1 LLITDTLDVGIG
13 LALVY
18 LLVSLIMTS
27 LSEAIEAVFKKRAVD
42 LERAIAEM
50 LQGDESALNAL
61 YDHPLI
67 SALFPG
73 AYKQRKQV
81 PAGTRLLGGAR
92 EVHPAPRWRGRN
104 LPSYIPRDLFS
115 AVLTELHENGEL
127 SDRIQKAIGTIS
139 RATGFDPAA
148 TRKGIENWY
157 DNAMDRAAGWYR
169 RRTQGRLLWMGLL
182 VAVLANVNS
191 VTIANYLAHAPEAR
205 KAVVQIATN
214 ASAQSPGWL
223 AKGQAAEEAGN
234 DAPQPAAA
242 GTPEVA
248 NNNDTDGNATD
259 GNVVEA
265 PAAAVVNS
273 QRPAAPAAKAD
284 PLTYYGDYKTQL
296 EKIGVPIGWSDAS
309 RKQTLAGFQNT
320 GGVRWLLAAFL
331 LAVGYLTTALAIMLG
346 APFWFDLLGRLIVIR
361 STVKPNEKS
370 PDEASKD
377 AHAEAARP
385 AAKAAADTAA
395 EPDAAV
401 AGDGSGA
408 GGGEQLVYG

>member
-1 LLITDTLDVGIG
+1 MLITDTLDVGIG

-27 LSEAIEAVFKKRAVD
+27 LSEAIEAIFKKRAVD

-50 LQGDESALNAL
+50 LQGDETVLNAV

-81 PAGTRLLGGAR
+81 PAGTSLLGATK
-92 EVHPAPRWRGRN
+92 EAHPAARWRGRN

-115 AVLTELHENGEL
+115 AVLTELHEKGEV
-127 SDRIQKAIGTIS
+127 SDRIQQAIGTIS

-157 DNAMDRAAGWYR
+157 DNAMDRAAGWYK

-191 VTIANYLAHAPEAR
+191 VTIADYLAHAPEAR
-205 KAVVQIATN
+205 KAAVQIATD
-214 ASAQSPGWL
+214 ASARAPGWL
-223 AKGQAAEEAGN
+223 AAGK
-234 DAPQPAAA
+234 AAA
-242 GTPEVA
+242 AANAATPPVA
-248 NNNDTDGNATD
+248 T
-259 GNVVEA
+259 EA
-265 PAAAVVNS
+265 PAATADNS
-273 QRPAAPAAKAD
+273 QAATPTAAAATTNSQSPAPATVAPVAKPPVPSATPD
-284 PLTYYGDYKTQL
+284 PIVYYHDYSDQL
-296 EKIGVPIGWSDAS
+296 EKIGLPIGWSDPS
-309 RKQTLAGFQNT
+309 KKQTLAGFYHVGT
-320 GGVRWLLAAFL
+320 ARWLLAA
-331 LAVGYLTTALAIMLG
+331 GYLTTALAIMLG

-377 AHAEAARP
+377 AKP
-385 AAKAAADTAA
+385 GTAA
-395 EPDAAV
+395 GAGTTASSPAPDSFP
-401 AGDGSGA
+401 AGEGSGE

>member
-1 LLITDTLDVGIG
+1 
-13 LALVY
+13 
-18 LLVSLIMTS
+18 
-27 LSEAIEAVFKKRAVD
+27 
-42 LERAIAEM
+42 
-50 LQGDESALNAL
+50 
-61 YDHPLI
+61 
-67 SALFPG
+67 
-73 AYKQRKQV
+73 V
-81 PAGTRLLGGAR
+81 PAGTRLLGGAK
-92 EVHPAPRWRGRN
+92 EAHPAPRWRGRN

-115 AVLTELHENGEL
+115 AVLTELYEKGEVN
-127 SDRIQKAIGTIS
+127 DRVQQAIGTIS
-139 RATGFDPAA
+139 RATGFDPSA

-205 KAVVQIATN
+205 KAAVQIATD
-214 ASAQSPGWL
+214 ASAKAPGWL
-223 AKGQAAEEAGN
+223 AAGKAGDEGRN
-234 DAPQPAAA
+234 ATTPAAA
-242 GTPEVA
+242 
-248 NNNDTDGNATD
+248 
-259 GNVVEA
+259 
-265 PAAAVVNS
+265 
-273 QRPAAPAAKAD
+273 AAPASDA
-284 PLTYYGDYKTQL
+284 YYQDYKAQL

-320 GGVRWLLAAFL
+320 GWVRWLLALFL

-385 AAKAAADTAA
+385 ATQAAGGGAA
-395 EPDAAV
+395 EPDAIV
-401 AGDGSGA
+401 AGDGGGE